1 MKETWVRARTPDQK
15 ERRIRQILSA
25 AVRLLKSQSIDDI
38 TMGMIAEEAAFTR
51 SNLYRYFTT
60 REEVFLSI
68 LKEDLVAWVRALPED
83 LGSAA
88 LPAEGFSK
96 IWIDSFLANSR
107 MNDLLSVLSTKL
119 EAGSSVEALMEFKIR
134 ISGLYREEAEAICK
148 VIPGLSRPSAYRVLM
163 LRSALVVGAY
173 PAINPTGKQRDALS
187 QAGIPIAAEQYR
199 QMMID
204 SISAFIGALVAD
216 DPKTE

>member
-96 IWIDSFLANSR
+96 NLDRFFSR
-107 MNDLLSVLSTKL
+107 
-119 EAGSSVEALMEFKIR
+119 E
-134 ISGLYREEAEAICK
+134 
-148 VIPGLSRPSAYRVLM
+148 
-163 LRSALVVGAY
+163 
-173 PAINPTGKQRDALS
+173 
-187 QAGIPIAAEQYR
+187 
-199 QMMID
+199 
-204 SISAFIGALVAD
+204 
-216 DPKTE
+216 